1 MTYEYAIEEF
11 ENIKDQD
18 IKTTKRLE
26 EIANIFSCVYR
37 KNKVLANEMW
47 QYLIDRYNDA
57 NGKKFYVIRLFKA
70 LTFNEEKKW
79 DFLIM
84 NKNRINIMFEYAHAS
99 TNKSL
104 RAFNIIKAYLKY
116 DKIDEAVEVINILK
130 HYEKRL
136 SMVDGAKI
144 IVVHLMDDLAEKEN
158 VVELK
163 RKTMDFFEKCVNAYQ
178 SENFYHIFQIELYLD
193 KGIDSAKNLK
203 YCLDWMLDNN
213 VCDAEYY
220 NAFYITNFSDLLYMN
235 RSVLAEQE
243 IVEYIE
249 KFFNKYTGKYLRFR
263 SDEGD
268 ACNWLLQITEK
279 SIDLSEKI
287 ISNDVTFGNQY
298 IQNLISKEK
307 WDDLIDILTF
317 IMENDLYVC
326 DYLEM
331 TIEYY
336 KNVKSEG
343 IPMSFDVPLPDNTLL
358 KVNVKLPKII
368 FHDSG
373 CYDIEDKSLISFCNA
388 VIESCNN
395 VSNLSEDGRIILDNA
410 LNLKKMIQ

>member
-1 MTYEYAIEEF
+1 MTYEYAIKEF
-11 ENIKDQD
+11 ENIKDHD
-18 IKTTKRLE
+18 IKTTERLK
-26 EIANIFSCVYR
+26 EIATIFSCVYK
-37 KNKVLANEMW
+37 KNKNLANEMW
-47 QYLIDRYNDA
+47 QYLIDKYNDA
-57 NGKKFYVIRLFKA
+57 NGKRFYVIRLFKA
-70 LTFNEEKKW
+70 LRLNEDKKW
-79 DFLIM
+79 EFLIM
-84 NKNRINIMFEYAHAS
+84 NKNRINVMFEYAYAS

-104 RAFNIIKAYLKY
+104 RAFNIIKEYIKR
-116 DKIDEAVEVINILK
+116 DMIDEAVEVIKLLK
-130 HYEKRL
+130 YYEKRL
-136 SMVDGAKI
+136 SMVEGTKI
-144 IVVHLMDDLAEKEN
+144 IVVHLMNDLEEKEN
-158 VVELK
+158 DEELK
-163 RKTMDFFEKCVNAYQ
+163 RKTMCFIEKCVNIYQ

-193 KGIDSAKNLK
+193 KGIDSVKNLK
-203 YCLDWMLDNN
+203 CCLDWMLEND

-220 NAFYITNFSDLLYMN
+220 NAFYIANFSDLLYMN

-243 IVEYIE
+243 IIEYIE

-263 SDEGD
+263 SDKGD

-279 SIDLSEKI
+279 SIDLFHKI
-287 ISNDVTFGNQY
+287 ISSYVTFGNQY
-298 IQNLISKEK
+298 VQNLISKEK

-343 IPMSFDVPLPDNTLL
+343 IPMSFDVPLTDNTLL

-395 VSNLSEDGRIILDNA
+395 VSNLSEDGKIILDNA